1 MHVASYGY
9 QITNFFAASSH
20 FGSWKFSPQIFLHSL
35 CLDFNI
41 YGCLGSLNKFKQLID
56 AAHGM
61 GMLVILDLVHSHAS
75 SNVDDGLNLFDGSK
89 GHYFHSGDR
98 GIHPDW
104 KT

>member
-1 MHVASYGY
+1 MYPA
-9 QITNFFAASSH
+9 I
-20 FGSWKFSPQIFLHSL
+20 GSP
-35 CLDFNI
+35 
-41 YGCLGSLNKFKQLID
+41 NKLKKLID

-75 SNVDDGLNLFDGSK
+75 SNVDDGLNLFDGSQ
-89 GHYFHSGDR
+89 GHYFHSGER